1 MMVITGASSGLG
13 AALTLLYSAENNPLL
28 ITGRNEQK
36 LAEEQ
41 VKTNVFTL
49 LSKSC
54 FKIARTYLKREL
66 IAQVLQFI
74 FS

>member
-1 MMVITGASSGLG
+1 MTKQSKPTPIDTPNTNSV
-13 AALTLLYSAENNPLL
+13 
-28 ITGRNEQK
+28 NEQK
-36 LAEEQ
+36 LTEEQ
-41 VKTNVFTL
+41 VKTNVFTQ